1 MSAALPATER
11 QSRFSLKPEDFQDP
25 IAFIYGDHERIR
37 RACDKL
43 RDLAGDLDGPAAPC
57 LAAELLSFL
66 ERDLPL
72 HLADEEEDLFPL
84 LRATARPT
92 DVHRH
97 DEVISSIEVLET
109 EHRDDI
115 EKGQTLRRAL
125 RALAEGEQPRDP
137 RMFTH
142 YARAFTHLLRD
153 HCLMENNVVLPA
165 ALDRLSDV
173 QLARMGRRMAARRG
187 LRWPG

>member
-1 MSAALPATER
+1 MSAAMPAMDER
-11 QSRFSLKPEDFQDP
+11 SRFSLRPEDFQDP
-25 IAFIYGDHERIR
+25 ISFIYSDHERVR
-37 RACDKL
+37 RMCEKL
-43 RDLAGDLDGPAAPC
+43 RRLAENLEGPGAPRV
-57 LAAELLSFL
+57 AAELLSFL

-72 HLADEEEDLFPL
+72 HLADEEKDLFPM

-97 DEVISSIEVLET
+97 DEVISTIELLET

-137 RMFTH
+137 RMFVH
-142 YARAFTHLLRD
+142 YARAFVHLLRD
-153 HCLMENNVVLPA
+153 HCLMENNVILPA
-165 ALDRLSDV
+165 AHERLSAAELDE
-173 QLARMGRRMAARRG
+173 LGRRMAARRG